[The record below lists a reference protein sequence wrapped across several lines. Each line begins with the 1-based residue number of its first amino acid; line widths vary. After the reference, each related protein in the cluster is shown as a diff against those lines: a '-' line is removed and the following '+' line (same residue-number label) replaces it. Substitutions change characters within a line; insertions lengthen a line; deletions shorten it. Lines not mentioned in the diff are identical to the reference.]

1 MTEASVS
8 SSPKA
13 QNARAAG
20 PPRRG
25 RVILT
30 TALTAA
36 VVGGG
41 LWFFN
46 WATVGRYLEK
56 TNNAYLQ
63 ADQVTVAP
71 RVFGYVTQ
79 VAVGDNQAVSAGQ
92 VLVRID
98 PRSSK
103 AASDQ
108 SQAAILARRADVTR
122 AKADLDRQAA
132 AIAEARSNLEAAN
145 AKARFARADLKRY
158 TNLAAGGADT
168 AQKRDQ
174 ARATV
179 EQADSEARAK
189 AAALAGAERQ
199 ITALQAGFEQAD
211 AALAGARAQ
220 AASTQVDL
228 QAAIIRSP
236 ISGKIGDRTVRLGQY
251 VQPGVRLMSV
261 VPVEQIY
268 LVANFKETQ
277 IRRMRV
283 GQPVTVRV
291 DALPDLKI
299 EGRVES
305 FAPGTGAQFALLPPQ
320 NATGNFT
327 RIVQRVPVRIS
338 IRPDP
343 KTLERLLPGLSSQ
356 VVVDTKDSA
365 RGG

>member
-1 MTEASVS
+1 MTEAPIS
-8 SSPKA
+8 SSQTP
-13 QNARAAG
+13 NARVG
-20 PPRRG
+20 GKPRRG
-25 RVILT
+25 RIIV
-30 TALTAA
+30 TAVLTAGVA
-36 VVGGG
+36 GGG

-71 RVFGYVTQ
+71 RVFGYVTE
-79 VAVGDNQAVSAGQ
+79 VAVGDNQSVSVGQ

-98 PRSSK
+98 PRTSK
-103 AASDQ
+103 AAADQ
-108 SQAAILARRADVTR
+108 SQAAIQARRADVAR
-122 AKADLDRQAA
+122 AKADLERQAA

-145 AKARFARADLKRY
+145 AKARFAKADLKRY

-174 ARATV
+174 ARATAD
-179 EQADSEARAK
+179 QADSEVRAK

-199 ITALQAGFEQAD
+199 ISALQAGFEQAD
-211 AALAGARAQ
+211 AALAGAQAQ

-228 QAAIIRSP
+228 QAAVIRSP
-236 ISGKIGDRTVRLGQY
+236 IAGKIGDRTVRLGQY

-261 VPVEQIY
+261 VPVDQIY

-283 GQPVTVRV
+283 GQPVTVKI
-291 DALPDLKI
+291 DALPDAKI
-299 EGRVES
+299 KGRVES

-338 IRPDP
+338 IQPDP
-343 KTLERLLPGLSSQ
+343 RGRERLLPGLSSQ
-356 VVVDTKDSA
+356 VVVDTKDDA
-365 RGG
+365 RGS